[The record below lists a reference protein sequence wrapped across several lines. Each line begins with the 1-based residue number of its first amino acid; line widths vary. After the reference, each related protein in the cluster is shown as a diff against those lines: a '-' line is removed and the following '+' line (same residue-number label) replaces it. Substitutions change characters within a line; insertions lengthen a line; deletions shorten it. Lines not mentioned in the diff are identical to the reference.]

1 MFVIILLYPAIYLVE
16 FTAYTLFHLLA

>member
-1 MFVIILLYPAIYLVE
+1 MFVIILLYTAIYLVE